1 MTETV
6 QIWLFAGA
14 FGAIVAL
21 AGWMSSMKVSL
32 AKQETTL
39 NVLINMLGK
48 RAAGILHSPHTPE
61 LDVLIE
67 KFRGDN
73 ITAVEMQE
81 FCDRLLII
89 EADVT
94 LTKGERLLATLV
106 LLAVEQMNAKRQPG
120 LNVGNSKAR
129 RTMNPNEKAP

>member
-61 LDVLIE
+61 HDVLIE
-67 KFRGDN
+67 KFQGDN

>member
-73 ITAVEMQE
+73 ITGVEMQE

>member
-48 RAAGILHSPHTPE
+48 RAAGILHAPHTPE

-67 KFRGDN
+67 KFQGDN

>member
-48 RAAGILHSPHTPE
+48 RAAGILHSSHTPE

-67 KFRGDN
+67 KFQGDN